1 MSAMDFTN
9 KAAIVTG
16 ASSGIG
22 RAIARMLLDRGARM
36 VLADIDQAGL
46 ERTAQELGQP
56 DRVAFRPTDVSSE
69 ADCKALVE
77 LSMSLF
83 NSLDLAFNNAGIDG
97 DILPLHEQDMA
108 TARRVLD
115 VNVMGVLQGMK
126 YQILAMIEGG
136 GGSIVNT
143 ASVAGVRGHPGLSP
157 YVASKHAVVGLG
169 RAAAIEVGHHNIR
182 VNTLCPGGVRTA
194 MLEEYLK
201 AAPELRASIID
212 GNPMRR
218 MGEAEEMAE
227 AALWLA
233 SDAASYVNG
242 HALVVDGGRIV
253 SDV

>member
-1 MSAMDFTN
+1 MEFTD

-22 RAIARMLLDRGARM
+22 KAIARMLLDRGARL
-36 VLADIDQAGL
+36 VLADIDEAALGQ
-46 ERTAQELGQP
+46 TAQELGQP
-56 DRVAFRPTDVSSE
+56 DRVAIRVTDVSRE
-69 ADCKALVE
+69 ADCRDLVDICKAQY
-77 LSMSLF
+77 
-83 NSLDLAFNNAGIDG
+83 NRIDLAFNNAGIDG

-108 TARRVLD
+108 TARRVLE
-115 VNVMGVLQGMK
+115 VNVMGVLQGLK
-126 YQILAMIEGG
+126 YQIAAMIEGG

-157 YVASKHAVVGLG
+157 YVAAKHAVVGLG
-169 RAAAIEVGHHNIR
+169 RAAAIEAGQHNIR

-233 SDAASYVNG
+233 SDAAAYVNG